1 METANKLIHKSSKSA
16 TTGRIGAE
24 DTGNEFESIV
34 PKLRGMNTVYA
45 KQQHRQNPEEKKM
58 TFKEI
63 Q

>member
-1 METANKLIHKSSKSA
+1 MLVGLPSNAIFYLDKFNERMETANKLIHKSS
-16 TTGRIGAE
+16 
-24 DTGNEFESIV
+24 
-34 PKLRGMNTVYA
+34 KLRGMNTVYA